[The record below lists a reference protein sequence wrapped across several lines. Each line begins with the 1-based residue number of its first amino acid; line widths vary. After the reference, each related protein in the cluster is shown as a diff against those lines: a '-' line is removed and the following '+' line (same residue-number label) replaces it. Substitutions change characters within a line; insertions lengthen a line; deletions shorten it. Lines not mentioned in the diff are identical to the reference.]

1 MWAAATGKARL
12 PVVAS
17 LTGGTTRRLVP
28 AERILKWISVVHTL
42 ASPGDPC
49 ARGIQI
55 VPTPTAIEVH
65 ARNVP
70 VRTSPTCR
78 EFFPYIIDDLEAAS
92 GGSERYRSVAFVA
105 SLAAWSDRVTLMARL
120 EVAESA
126 GCRDASRSLRGVKR
140 ERELLLMALYPA
152 STISV
157 EERSSQQ
164 HLQYPTSCKTA
175 PSAVQYTTVS
185 V

>member
-1 MWAAATGKARL
+1 VWAAATGKARL
-12 PVVAS
+12 PMVAS

-28 AERILKWISVVHTL
+28 AERILKWIPVVHTL

-49 ARGIQI
+49 ARRIQI

-126 GCRDASRSLRGVKR
+126 GCWDASRSLPGVKR

-157 EERSSQQ
+157 VERSSQQ
-164 HLQYPTSCKTA
+164 HLQHPTSCKTA